1 MSTKYTRYS
10 ATNSDQSSAAAGTA
24 AGSAAAG
31 TAPEANTIQDAVDET
46 KIDYNALDNTLGGQL
61 IQAGFIFAILA
72 ARSAPTRLALGAANL
87 ATIGVFNAFAEDQRH
102 DLTARVEAEQGEQES
117 VALSWG
123 LLGGVAAGA
132 VAAGAVASRTL
143 SGMADW
149 LGRRGVAKPNA
160 LLGAAGA
167 AAYIAA
173 KQRRS

>member
-1 MSTKYTRYS
+1 MSTKYSRYS
-10 ATNSDQSSAAAGTA
+10 AKNSATAHDAPAGAPRGEAAGAAA
-24 AGSAAAG
+24 
-31 TAPEANTIQDAVDET
+31 EANTIQGAVEET

-61 IQAGFIFAILA
+61 IQAGYIFAILA
-72 ARSAPTRLALGAANL
+72 ARSAPARLALGAANL

-123 LLGGVAAGA
+123 LLGGMAAGA

-143 SGMADW
+143 SGVADW

-160 LLGAAGA
+160 LLGLAGA
-167 AAYIAA
+167 AGYIAA